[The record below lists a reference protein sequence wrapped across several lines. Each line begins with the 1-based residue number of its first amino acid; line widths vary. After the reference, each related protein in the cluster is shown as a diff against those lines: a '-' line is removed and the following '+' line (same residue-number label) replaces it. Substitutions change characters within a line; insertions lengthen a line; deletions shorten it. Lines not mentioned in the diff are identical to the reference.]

1 MAYAENP
8 DLCSCAK
15 NSNMIF
21 LKRRGLHKRRGLYSL
36 YSIYSCPSS
45 STTTQQTVWL
55 VRGRGARRR
64 HRSAGEEQ
72 PRCLLERAERGVRR
86 LHHARGAQECG
97 GEARR
102 HLLTGDSGTHCSHAV
117 HMPFYCHMHMNMIML
132 CTCCAHAARA
142 YWCTWRCTCLL
153 AGDGEVRYGG
163 IRAVR
168 GGRVRIVRQGVEVQV
183 GQPVHVY
190 RMHVHCT
197 RAAYPPHGGQGRCRC
212 TASTHAAGWR
222 ARRGA
227 SDSRPVRAARS
238 ARG

>member
-102 HLLTGDSGTHCSHAV
+102 HLLTGDSGTNCSHAV
-117 HMPFYCHMHMNMIML
+117 HMPFCCSHAHEHDHAVHML
-132 CTCCAHAARA
+132 RTCRA
-142 YWCTWRCTCLL
+142 YWCTCGAHTCSPATVRCGT
-153 AGDGEVRYGG
+153 AAYVQSA
-163 IRAVR
+163 AVECALY
-168 GGRVRIVRQGVEVQV
+168 GRVS
-183 GQPVHVY
+183 
-190 RMHVHCT
+190 
-197 RAAYPPHGGQGRCRC
+197 RCRSASLCMC
-212 TASTHAAGWR
+212 TACMCTACALHTPPKVAG
-222 ARRGA
+222 
-227 SDSRPVRAARS
+227 
-238 ARG
+238 